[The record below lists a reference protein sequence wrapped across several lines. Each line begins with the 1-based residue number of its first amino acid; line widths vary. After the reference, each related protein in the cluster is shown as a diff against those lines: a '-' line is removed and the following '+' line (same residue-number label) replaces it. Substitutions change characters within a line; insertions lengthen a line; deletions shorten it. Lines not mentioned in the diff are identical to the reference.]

1 MDKCDFGCVF
11 CVRVCVLTFVLL
23 LCPVEDT
30 KVDEFVK
37 EVHALKNLH
46 HPKLIQLLAL
56 CTRGEPVY
64 IVTELMTKGSL
75 KSYLSC
81 KCHYTLFPCSLH
93 SLHLHVYLWMM
104 YYKPH
109 KITWFFLLC
118 ICFSL
123 IRQSRL
129 YS

>member
-1 MDKCDFGCVF
+1 ME
-11 CVRVCVLTFVLL
+11 TFVLF

-81 KCHYTLFPCSLH
+81 KCHLPS
-93 SLHLHVYLWMM
+93 
-104 YYKPH
+104 
-109 KITWFFLLC
+109 LLC
-118 ICFSL
+118 
-123 IRQSRL
+123 
-129 YS
+129 